1 MYDPIELTEKVR
13 PLVVNGKLRRY
24 YRAARGGRWYGGI
37 ATADCTGCN
46 LRCVFCWSGEPRDNP
61 FIGKFYLPQQ
71 IFSALDNTAKRR
83 GYSQVRVSG
92 NEPTIGKDHLIELI
106 ELVEQAGYL
115 FILETNGILIGYD
128 KSYAQALSK
137 FSKIHVRVSIKG
149 TTPEEFS
156 KLTGA
161 KPESFELQ
169 LKALSNLLDAG
180 VSCHPAVML
189 SFSSKE
195 GVKDLVEKLHTISPS
210 LVSEFEEE
218 YVFLYPHV
226 QKRLARAGFS
236 PKISYRPDNIPS
248 ELI

>member
-1 MYDPIELTEKVR
+1 MYDPIELTEKIK

-24 YRAARGGRWYGGI
+24 YRVARGGKWYGGI

-61 FIGKFYLPQQ
+61 SVGRFYSPQQ
-71 IFSALDNTAKRR
+71 IFNALDNVARR
-83 GYSQVRVSG
+83 RSYSQVRVSG
-92 NEPTIGKDHLIELI
+92 NEPTIGKEHLLELI

-137 FSKIHVRVSIKG
+137 FSKVHVRVSIKG

-169 LKALSNLLDAG
+169 LKALENLLNAG

-195 GVKDLVEKLHTISPS
+195 GVKELIEKLREISPN
-210 LVSEFEEE
+210 LISEFEEE

-226 QKRLARAGFS
+226 QKRLARAGIS
-236 PKISYRPDNIPS
+236 PRVSYCPDKIPP